1 MIIGLTGGI
10 GSGKSTI
17 AKQLR
22 QMGYAVY
29 DTDSEAKRLIVEDA
43 RVREQMEKL
52 FGKEVYKDDV
62 YQTHIV
68 AQKVFNSLP
77 LRVGDEEDL
86 LSRLNA
92 IVHPAVKH
100 DILRWKNEI
109 NNAMPYFVECAILYQ
124 AGFDKLCDKVV
135 MITAPEA
142 IRVERTIARDHTTTA
157 KVRARMHAQDVEGD
171 ILRADVIINN
181 DGTKPISTLCE
192 EILKQIR

>member
-43 RVREQMEKL
+43 RVREQMEIL
-52 FGKEVYKDDV
+52 FGKEVYKDGV

-68 AQKVFNSLP
+68 AQKVFNSSP
-77 LRVGDEEDL
+77 LRVGVEDDI

-109 NNAMPYFVECAILYQ
+109 NNTMPYFVECAILYQ

-142 IRVERTIARDHTTTA
+142 IRIERTIARDHTTIA

-171 ILRADVIINN
+171 IQRADVIINN